1 MKMNRLTAYLLWGSL
16 LFGASASAQQLTT
29 RIRGEYADSIV
40 IPAASRLPF
49 TPALPTTPT
58 GGQKYLSYSL
68 QSLSVAVPSSYATL
82 EPAAIADTLATISSR
97 GYARLGLMSIFNV
110 DASAGY
116 KILDTDRT
124 RLSAWLQYDASTY
137 RGCYTRDQG
146 FGTRFVHNH
155 AATIG
160 TTLHQAVGRESF
172 IDAGLDYTYGHNTV
186 GALKTDNPYATDGRT
201 TGRLNAS
208 ALWTQRHRALDFGV
222 GADYHYL
229 HIANPIGKVPNE
241 NRIGGTAFIR
251 GAFAGSS
258 AAGLTATVSHQSFTS
273 SVDRAADVFWSAPV
287 SKSNTLLTLN
297 PYYRLDLNNIHLDL
311 GAKVNLTFGA
321 GKFFHIAPDVKAVWV
336 PSSIVKIYGS
346 ATGGVRQNTLSS
358 MLDAA
363 PYLTPAAGARP
374 SNIPFEVT
382 LGATIGS
389 WHGLYAN
396 IFASYSHANDWLM
409 PLQDPAA
416 GYCSFNTVN
425 LKGYRLHVGA
435 GYSFK
440 DIATVE
446 AFIEKAPGKQTRG
459 YYLWLDRAT
468 TVAGADLTVRPIRPL
483 SVTIGWD
490 FRSGRS
496 VATVDALSAAAPATT
511 TLRGLGTISKLRASA
526 SYAVTKKLTI
536 EGSIDNILNRSFM
549 LPGLIPGQGI
559 TGLIGASYQF

>member
-1 MKMNRLTAYLLWGSL
+1 MKMNRLTAYLLWGAL
-16 LFGASASAQQLTT
+16 LCGASASAQQLTT

-40 IPAASRLPF
+40 IPPTNRLPF
-49 TPALPTTPT
+49 TPALPPTPA

-124 RLSAWLQYDASTY
+124 RLSAWLQYDASAY
-137 RGCYTRDQG
+137 RGSYSRDPG
-146 FGTRFVHNH
+146 FGSRFVHNH
-155 AATIG
+155 AATVG
-160 TTLHQAVGRESF
+160 TTLHRAVGRESF
-172 IDAGLDYTYGHNTV
+172 IDAGLDYTYGRNTV
-186 GALKTDNPYATDGRT
+186 GAITATNPYATDGRT

-208 ALWTQRHRALDFGV
+208 ALWTQRHRGLDFGV

-229 HIANPIGKVPNE
+229 HIANPVIAVPNE
-241 NRIGGTAFIR
+241 NRIGGTAFIK

-258 AAGLTATVSHQSFTS
+258 AAGLTATVSYQNYTS
-273 SVDRAADVFWSAPV
+273 SVDRPADALWPAAV

-297 PYYRLDLNNIHLDL
+297 PYYRLDMQNIHLDL

-321 GKFFHIAPDVKAVWV
+321 GKLFHIAPDVKAVWV
-336 PSSIVKIYGS
+336 PASVVKIYGS
-346 ATGGVRQNTLSS
+346 ATGGVSQNTLSA

-382 LGATIGS
+382 VGATVGS

-409 PLQDPAA
+409 PLQDPKA
-416 GYCSFNTVN
+416 GYCSFSTVD
-425 LKGYRLHVGA
+425 LKGYRLHLSA

-446 AFIEKAPGKQTRG
+446 AYIEKAPGKQTRG
-459 YYLWLDRAT
+459 YYLWMDRAT
-468 TVAGADLTVRPIRPL
+468 SVAGADLTVRPIRPL
-483 SVTIGWD
+483 SVTVGWD

-496 VATVDALSAAAPATT
+496 ATTIDALSASAPATAE
-511 TLRGLGTISKLRASA
+511 LRSLGTISKLRASA
-526 SYAVTKKLTI
+526 SYAVTKKLTV

>member
-1 MKMNRLTAYLLWGSL
+1 MKINRLTAYLLLGAL
-16 LFGASASAQQLTT
+16 LAGASASAQQLTT
-29 RIRGEYADSIV
+29 RIHGEYADSIV
-40 IPAASRLPF
+40 IPATTRLPF
-49 TPALPTTPT
+49 TPSLPTTGT
-58 GGQKYLSYSL
+58 GGQKYLSYSM
-68 QSLSVAVPSSYATL
+68 QTLSVPVPSSYATL

-97 GYARLGLMSIFNV
+97 GYARIGLMSIFNV

-116 KILDTDRT
+116 KIFDTDRT
-124 RLSAWLQYDASTY
+124 RLSAWLQYDASAY
-137 RGCYTRDQG
+137 RGNYTRDPG
-146 FGTRFVHNH
+146 FGTRFIHNH
-155 AATIG
+155 AATLG
-160 TTLHQAVGRESF
+160 STLHQAVGRESF
-172 IDAGLDYTYGHNTV
+172 IDAGIDYTYGHNTV
-186 GALKTDNPYATDGRT
+186 GAPVSGNMYATDGRT
-201 TGRLNAS
+201 TGRLNLT

-222 GADYHYL
+222 GAHYNYL
-229 HIANPIGKVPNE
+229 HISNPIIAVPNE
-241 NRIGGTAFIR
+241 SRIGGTAFIR

-258 AAGLTATVSHQSFTS
+258 AAGLTATVSHQSYNA
-273 SVDRAADVFWSAPV
+273 SVERQADIFWSAPV

-297 PYYRLDLNNIHLDL
+297 PYYRLEMNNIHLDL

-321 GKFFHIAPDVKAVWV
+321 GKFFHIAPDVKAVWTPASV
-336 PSSIVKIYGS
+336 VKIYGT

-382 LGATIGS
+382 VGATIGS

-409 PLQDPAA
+409 PLQDASA
-416 GYCSFNTVN
+416 GYCSFATVDM
-425 LKGYRLHVGA
+425 KGYRVHLGA
-435 GYSFK
+435 GYTFK
-440 DIATVE
+440 DIASVE
-446 AFIEKAPGKQTRG
+446 AYIEKAPGKQRRG

-468 TVAGADLTVRPIRPL
+468 TVAGADLTLRPIRPL
-483 SVTIGWD
+483 TITIGWD

-496 VATVDALSAAAPATT
+496 VTTLDALSASAPATA
-511 TLRGLGTISKLRASA
+511 TLRSLGTISKLRASA

-549 LPGLIPGQGI
+549 LPGLVPGQGI